1 MEAVSAQISYHETSG
16 EHDDPL
22 PDVIWYRVDQS
33 NSRWL
38 YVDHP
43 GSYRGGIP
51 VGIQRVYQKDLS
63 SAEARSMA
71 AALLQAADEW
81 DVLEAEVRTE
91 RARRSE
97 MVRQCVED
105 LGGHAWPEV
114 VQWSGDWVCTRCGS
128 QPETVAYT
136 YP

>member
-1 MEAVSAQISYHETSG
+1 MTAQISYQYETDG
-16 EHDDPL
+16 GHDDPL
-22 PDVIWYRVDQS
+22 PDVIWYRVDQT

-43 GSYRGGIP
+43 SAYRGGIP

-63 SAEARSMA
+63 SEEARAMA
-71 AALLQAADEW
+71 AALLLAADEW
-81 DVLEAEVRTE
+81 DVLKAEVRAE
-91 RARRSE
+91 RDRRSE

-105 LGGHAWPEV
+105 LGGHAWPKFI
-114 VQWSGDWVCTRCGS
+114 QWSSGLVCTRCGS
-128 QPETVAYT
+128 WPETVAYT